1 MSIHFQAENNHF
13 RCFKTQNSSIQKL
26 INSTTY
32 SIMKVFKYSIMAI
45 AVAFGLTACT
55 DLDEKVYDRIDASV
69 YYQNEASVKGAVA
82 AIYNQTSSTLAGENF
97 FHLSEYP
104 ADQLT
109 WRVWNGGLWGWDEAM
124 KTVLSWQN
132 WTSES
137 TIIRNAWS
145 SAWTAVG
152 LANLLLNDLEKLNA
166 GSLGM
171 SDQQLK
177 QYIAEVRTIR
187 AWNYYCIFEIWGGAL
202 PLNTSASSEVPGTA
216 DPDWNTSCKKIYH
229 FIATELDESNSALG
243 IDQNNQLK
251 NRANQAMNRLLK
263 ARLLLNAEVFIG
275 ENHYDECEALSKQ
288 IINGDFGKYA
298 LAENYRDIYSINNTS
313 CPEVIFALAAE
324 DGQGAAN
331 AISNVRT
338 MVGMW
343 YGYADYF
350 GQSYDGIGAWN
361 CVCLV
366 PSFDN
371 SGTVLP
377 TGGTTGANCFLDAPY
392 NDKLGAPYERFD
404 DRDIRKQ
411 NYVYDAATMTHGPGM
426 FLKGTVRANFGTGD
440 ILKADADRDG
450 QDLVYVDQLGTFLN
464 QGRQL
469 ETVMNPRWGETNSG
483 VRLVKYPL
491 YPDDGQNGFKSI
503 DDVQFRLVEAY
514 YNVAECEMRKGNGGE
529 AKKYV
534 DAVRQRYF
542 TSANRSAALSEP
554 GPGFSNFDMDWMLSE
569 WGKEYLGEGN
579 RRRTDLRRFNKFTQG
594 TWWFWG
600 RATEDGVELPA
611 KRNTKYE
618 WYPLP
623 QSALSV
629 NPGLIQNPS
638 Y

>member
-1 MSIHFQAENNHF
+1 VARVFSYLLPLTSYLFL
-13 RCFKTQNSSIQKL
+13 SS
-26 INSTTY
+26 
-32 SIMKVFKYSIMAI
+32 
-45 AVAFGLTACT
+45 CT
-55 DLDEKVYDRIDASV
+55 DLDEKVYDRIDAGV

-82 AIYNQTSSTLAGENF
+82 AIYGQTSQTLAGENF

-104 ADQLT
+104 SDQIT

-124 KTVLSWQN
+124 KTVLSWHN

-137 TIIRNAWS
+137 TIINNAWNG
-145 SAWTAVG
+145 AWTAIG
-152 LANLLLNDLEKLNA
+152 LANLLLSDLEGLSAA
-166 GSLGM
+166 GLGM
-171 SDQQLK
+171 SDAQLA
-177 QYIAEVRTIR
+177 QYVAEVRTIR
-187 AWNYYCIFEIWGGAL
+187 AWNYYCIFELWGGAL

-216 DPDWNTSCKKIYH
+216 DPDWDTSCKKIYD
-229 FIATELDESNSALG
+229 FIATELDETVNALAK
-243 IDQNNQLK
+243 DDANHSMV

-275 ENHYDECEALSKQ
+275 ESHYDECEALSKE
-288 IINGDFGKYA
+288 IINGTYGQYA
-298 LAENYRDIYSINNTS
+298 IDENYRNLYSMDNVKS
-313 CPEVIFALAAE
+313 PEVIFALAAE

-371 SGTVLP
+371 SGTVQP
-377 TGGTTGANCFLDAPY
+377 TGGSIGAKCFLDY
-392 NDKLGAPYERFD
+392 GDKLGAPYERFD

-411 NYVYDAATMTHGPGM
+411 NYTYDAATKTHGPGM
-426 FLKGTVRANFGTGD
+426 FLKGVVRANFGTGD
-440 ILKADADRDG
+440 VLKADADRDG

-464 QGRQL
+464 QGREL
-469 ETVMNPRWGETNSG
+469 ETVMSPRWGETNSG

-491 YPDDGQNGFKSI
+491 YPNDEQGGFKSI
-503 DDVQFRLVEAY
+503 DDVQFRLAEAY
-514 YNVAECEMRKGNGGE
+514 YNVAECEMRKGNSSE
-529 AKKYV
+529 AKNYV
-534 DAVRQRYF
+534 DAVRARYYT
-542 TSANRSAALSEP
+542 TSDRSSALSIP
-554 GPGFSNFDMDWMLSE
+554 GPGFTQFDMDWMLSE

-579 RRRTDLRRFNKFTQG
+579 RRRTDLRRFDKFTQG
-594 TWWFWG
+594 QWWFWG
-600 RATEDGVELPA
+600 RATEDGISLPA
-611 KRNTKYE
+611 QRDRKYE

-623 QSALSV
+623 QTAISV

-638 Y
+638 YQ

>member
-1 MSIHFQAENNHF
+1 
-13 RCFKTQNSSIQKL
+13 
-26 INSTTY
+26 
-32 SIMKVFKYSIMAI
+32 MKVFKYSIMAI

-145 SAWTAVG
+145 GAWTAVG

-171 SDQQLK
+171 SDQQLQ

-216 DPDWNTSCKKIYH
+216 DPDWNTSCKKIYN

-426 FLKGTVRANFGTGD
+426 FLKGTVRANFGTGE

-503 DDVQFRLVEAY
+503 DDVQFRLAEAY

-534 DAVRQRYF
+534 DAVRQRYY
-542 TSANRSAALSEP
+542 TIANRNAALSEP

>member
-1 MSIHFQAENNHF
+1 MCIHFQAENNHF

-171 SDQQLK
+171 SDQQLQ

-216 DPDWNTSCKKIYH
+216 DPDWNTSCKKIYN

-411 NYVYDAATMTHGPGM
+411 NDVYDTATMTHGPGM
-426 FLKGTVRANFGTGD
+426 FLKGTVRANFGTGE

-503 DDVQFRLVEAY
+503 DDVQFRLAEAY

-534 DAVRQRYF
+534 DAVRQRYY
-542 TSANRSAALSEP
+542 TIANRNAALSEP

>member
-1 MSIHFQAENNHF
+1 
-13 RCFKTQNSSIQKL
+13 
-26 INSTTY
+26 
-32 SIMKVFKYSIMAI
+32 MKVFKYSIMAI
-45 AVAFGLTACT
+45 TVAFGLTACT
-55 DLDEKVYDRIDASV
+55 DLNEKVYDRIDASV

-216 DPDWNTSCKKIYH
+216 DPDWNTSCKKIYN

-411 NYVYDAATMTHGPGM
+411 NYVYDTATMTHGPGM
-426 FLKGTVRANFGTGD
+426 FLKGTVRANFGTGE

-503 DDVQFRLVEAY
+503 DDVQFRLAEAY
-514 YNVAECEMRKGNGGE
+514 YNVAECEMRKGNSGE

-534 DAVRQRYF
+534 DAVRQRYY